1 MPGAIAWSTQ
11 VAYPYDVPKVVK
23 GSHGPIR
30 QPAGA
35 KICILNASLFC
46 KYRTMFDEF
55 CKETLQKFLVS
66 QHLKIKFNLNLIEAA
81 HALND
86 ATQGSRE
93 SIPCIHCQTWRMG
106 SDRQSESHISG
117 CWP

>member
-35 KICILNASLFC
+35 KICILNASLFS

-55 CKETLQKFLVS
+55 CK
-66 QHLKIKFNLNLIEAA
+66 
-81 HALND
+81 
-86 ATQGSRE
+86 
-93 SIPCIHCQTWRMG
+93 
-106 SDRQSESHISG
+106 
-117 CWP
+117 